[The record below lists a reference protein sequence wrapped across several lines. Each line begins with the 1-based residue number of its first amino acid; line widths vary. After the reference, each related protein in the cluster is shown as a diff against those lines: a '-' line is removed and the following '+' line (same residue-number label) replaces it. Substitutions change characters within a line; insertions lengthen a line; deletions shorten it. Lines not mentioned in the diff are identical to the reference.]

1 MRFLE
6 PRRGSPEVSPAGA
19 GMPGEVKADEDL
31 TTCRLQ
37 VVWFVSAGGWIL
49 GAFSGR
55 GGREG
60 QRTGNFLGEEEE
72 TVNF

>member
-49 GAFSGR
+49 GAF
-55 GGREG
+55 
-60 QRTGNFLGEEEE
+60 LGEEEE
-72 TVNF
+72 RESELRLCGLWVLWYLPL